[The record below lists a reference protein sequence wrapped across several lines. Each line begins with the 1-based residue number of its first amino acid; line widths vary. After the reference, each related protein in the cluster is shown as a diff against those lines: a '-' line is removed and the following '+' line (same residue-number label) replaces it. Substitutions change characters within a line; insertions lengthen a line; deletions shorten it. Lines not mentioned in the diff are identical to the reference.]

1 MCVVAAQHLPVF
13 PVNFF
18 QPPSPI
24 PVHTGPTLLGVW
36 EQSKSREVCWGMLAC
51 KAETVRPGLRRETS
65 REASETAVVVG
76 GLLEAGQE
84 EQRGSISRV
93 VKSRRI

>member
-1 MCVVAAQHLPVF
+1 
-13 PVNFF
+13 
-18 QPPSPI
+18 
-24 PVHTGPTLLGVW
+24 
-36 EQSKSREVCWGMLAC
+36 MLAC
-51 KAETVRPGLRRETS
+51 KAETVRPGFRRETS